1 MSGIVLG
8 LFSDRH
14 GSDRQEAEKIAGRP
28 FQNELQACRRSRLA
42 SRISLPVRVTLFLVV
57 VSALLIGSDAWRSMT
72 SRQDQMDEMTVAT
85 ANLARA
91 MAQHADDTFKQA
103 DTTLVGVVERIEHDG
118 TSPAALDRMHR
129 LLVQLTADLPQLNGI
144 YVYDRDGNWLANSQP
159 VLHKSFNNADR
170 EYFVYH
176 RSHADRGPHIGAP
189 VKSRSTGKWI
199 IPVSRRID
207 GPDGQFA
214 GVALATIDIDFFSR
228 FFNRL
233 DIGRYGAVAL
243 VTDSGLMV
251 VRRPFETRFIGK
263 DVSNTTLFR
272 IHRQSGETGSFV
284 SKSSQDG
291 VTRLNSLRS
300 LSQYPMFAVAALAQ
314 DEILAPWYYDTAWH
328 AAGTAVLVLMLAIF
342 GWRLVRNANERTRV
356 ERKLAASLE
365 ARRAI
370 LDTAV
375 NPIIT
380 LDRSGVILSLN
391 PAGENAFGY
400 EEDEIAGKDVRV
412 LVSASVNELFAQYAA
427 QFAERGVPHPKDPR
441 EIVSECELEGQRK
454 DGSVF
459 PIHVSTGT
467 MLTGGERR
475 FVCVITDMSVP
486 IRERAELA
494 EARDQL
500 LLAADIAE
508 LGIWSWELSN
518 DALRWNTRMFEIFGY
533 EATPAEGLRFEHWL
547 ARVHEDDRASAFEK
561 LEMAFAG
568 EVTEKLVHLPHYR
581 IVLPGGE
588 IRHIQTTFTV
598 QRDATGRPVGMTGV
612 VHDVTEQRNIEFRL
626 RDAKQ
631 QADAANEAKSA
642 FLANMSHEIRTPLNA
657 VLGML
662 DLVQSTGLNER
673 QGGYILKAETAAKS
687 LLGLLNDIL
696 DYSKIDAGKLQLDT
710 HAFEIEPLMQDLG
723 VVLAGNQYD
732 KEVEV
737 LFDISPDLPPV
748 VIGDGMRLQQ
758 VLVNLA
764 GNALKFTIKG
774 QVVVSFN
781 LLSRLEAGVRVRI
794 AVTDSGIGIS
804 EKQIT
809 HIFEGFSQAEVS
821 TTRRFGGTGLG
832 LAISRRLVELMG
844 GKLEVASQPG
854 KGSRFWFDINLG
866 VSDEKPATDIDLY
879 APRDR
884 RLRVLVADDNGIARD
899 VLSRTARALGWQ
911 ADVVPGG
918 VSAVKLM
925 QAAEREH
932 EGYDVILLDWR
943 MPDLNGLT
951 AARHIHEA
959 RGTRRA
965 PAIVMITAYGHEV
978 LAAAQES
985 DDMPFDAFV
994 TKPVTPR
1001 QLAQTVQRVLTG
1013 PVPQHRPALPANGR
1027 AGRLDGLTLLVVE
1040 DNPLNREVAEGLL
1053 SRDGAHVVL
1062 AESGLEGVEKVLTGT
1077 RVFDG
1082 VLMDMQMPDVDGL
1095 EATRLI
1101 RADTRFARLPIIAMT
1116 ANATRADREA
1126 CLAAGMNDHVG
1137 KPIDVTHL
1145 VDVLLL
1151 HTRGTPLT
1159 QTSDVSRTETAPLA
1173 ADLLER
1179 KASIVGR
1186 FGGSED
1192 LIRRALGVFTGEMER
1207 HIGELR
1213 AMAADEHMKTRAG
1226 QILHAIKG
1234 SAGTMGANTLAQKAA
1249 ALEHRVN
1256 EAHEPQDQSVSPA
1269 EVDTLERLML
1279 DSVAQLRVVFS
1290 DGAQHVHHAQEGVPL
1305 AAGEYRE
1312 RLGNLL
1318 ERLES
1323 SNLEAIDIAETLAP
1337 HVPSALQARFDSL
1350 LAEIEALDF
1359 VTAAASTREMLD
1371 QLTC

>member
-1 MSGIVLG
+1 M
-8 LFSDRH
+8 
-14 GSDRQEAEKIAGRP
+14 A
-28 FQNELQACRRSRLA
+28 SRVF
-42 SRISLPVRVTLFLVV
+42 SRISLPIRVTLFLVV
-57 VSALLIGSDAWRSMT
+57 VCALLIGSDVWRSVT
-72 SRQDQMDEMTVAT
+72 SRQDQMEEMSVAA

-91 MAQHADDTFKQA
+91 MAQHADDTIKQA
-103 DTTLVGVVERIEHDG
+103 DTTLVGVVERVEHDG
-118 TSPAALDRMHR
+118 VNPVALDRLHR
-129 LLVQLTADLPQLNGI
+129 LFMQSVAELPQLNGL
-144 YVYDRDGNWLANSQP
+144 YLYDRDGKWLANSQP
-159 VLHKSFNNADR
+159 TLVTTFNNADR
-170 EYFVYH
+170 EYFIYH
-176 RSHADRGPHIGAP
+176 RTHADRGPHIGMP

-199 IPVSRRID
+199 VPVSRRID

-214 GVALATIDIDFFSR
+214 GVALATIDIEFFTR
-228 FFNRL
+228 FYDSL

-243 VTDSGLMV
+243 VADNGIMV

-263 DVSNTTLFR
+263 NVVDTMLFKV
-272 IHRQSGETGSFV
+272 HRQSGEAGRFV
-284 SKSSQDG
+284 SKSAQDG
-291 VTRLNSLRS
+291 VTRLNSVRN
-300 LSQYPMFAVAALAQ
+300 LSQYPLFVAAALAQ
-314 DEILAPWYYDTAWH
+314 DEILAPWWSDTLWH
-328 AAGTAVLVLMLAIF
+328 AAGTTVLVLMLAVF
-342 GWRLVRNANERTRV
+342 GWRLVRNANARTRI

-365 ARRAI
+365 TTRGI

-380 LDRSGVILSLN
+380 LDRSGVILTLN
-391 PAGENAFGY
+391 PAGEKAFGY
-400 EEDEIAGKDVRV
+400 AEREIAGKDVRV
-412 LVSASVNELFAQYAA
+412 LVSATVNELFTRYAS
-427 QFAERGVPHPKDPR
+427 QFAENVDKDAR
-441 EIVSECELEGQRK
+441 EIASECELAGLRK
-454 DGSVF
+454 DGSEF

-467 MLTGGERR
+467 MVTGGERR
-475 FVCVITDMSVP
+475 FVCVITDMSEQ
-486 IRERAELA
+486 IRERAELS

-508 LGIWSWELSN
+508 LGIWSWEFAS

-533 EATPAEGLRFEHWL
+533 TSTPTEGLRFEHWL
-547 ARVHEDDRASAFEK
+547 SRVHEEDRAAAVEK
-561 LEMAFAG
+561 LEAAFAG
-568 EVTEKLVHLPHYR
+568 EITAKHIHLPLYR
-581 IVLPGGE
+581 IVLPDGE

-598 QRDATGRPVGMTGV
+598 QRDVSGKPVGMTGV
-612 VHDVTEQRNIEFRL
+612 NHDVTEPRNIELRL

-673 QGGYILKAETAAKS
+673 QGGYVVKAETAAKS

-696 DYSKIDAGKLQLDT
+696 DYSKIEAGKLQLDT
-710 HAFEIEPLMQDLG
+710 HTFEIEPLMQDLG
-723 VVLAGNQYD
+723 VVLSGNQYD

-748 VIGDGMRLQQ
+748 VIGDSLRLQQ

-774 QVVVSFN
+774 QVVVSFT
-781 LLSRLEAGVRVRI
+781 LLSRLDSGVRVRI

-804 EKQIT
+804 ETQLT
-809 HIFEGFSQAEVS
+809 QIFEGFSQAEVS

-844 GKLEVASQPG
+844 GKLEVASELG

-866 VSDEKPATDIDLY
+866 VSDVVPVDHFDLY
-879 APRDR
+879 QPRDR
-884 RLRVLVADDNGIARD
+884 RLRVLVADDNGIARE
-899 VLSRTARALGWQ
+899 VLSRTARALGWE

-918 VSAVKLM
+918 ISAVKLTS
-925 QAAEREH
+925 AAEREN

-943 MPDLNGLT
+943 MPDLDGLA
-951 AARHIHEA
+951 AARRIDEA
-959 RGTRRA
+959 RAGRST
-965 PAIVMITAYGHEV
+965 PAIVMITAYGQEV

-994 TKPVTPR
+994 TKPVTPK

-1013 PVPQHRPALPANGR
+1013 QKATHAKRKATPAPEG
-1027 AGRLDGLTLLVVE
+1027 AGRLAGLTLLVVE

-1053 SRDGAHVVL
+1053 SREGAQVAL

-1077 RVFDG
+1077 RVFDA

-1101 RADTRFARLPIIAMT
+1101 RSHERFASLPIIAMT
-1116 ANATRADREA
+1116 ANATRADRDA

-1137 KPIDVTHL
+1137 KPIDVAQL
-1145 VDVLLL
+1145 VNALLA
-1151 HTRGTPLT
+1151 HTRASAAPESTANSRADDKPA
-1159 QTSDVSRTETAPLA
+1159 VSE
-1173 ADLLER
+1173 LLER
-1179 KASIVGR
+1179 KESIVGR

-1192 LIRRALGVFTGEMER
+1192 LIRKALGVFVSEMER
-1207 HIGELR
+1207 HLDDLR
-1213 AMAADEHMKTRAG
+1213 DEAEQGGTGRSAAL
-1226 QILHAIKG
+1226 LHAIKG
-1234 SAGTMGANTLAQKAA
+1234 SAGTMGAKALADTAA
-1249 ALEHRVN
+1249 ALEHRVI
-1256 EAHEPQDQSVSPA
+1256 EADDADEGQAAASVSH
-1269 EVDTLERLML
+1269 VDVDSLERLL
-1279 DSVAQLRVVFS
+1279 LESVARLRVVFGS
-1290 DGAQHVHHAQEGVPL
+1290 KQSAHAADAAQLQTD
-1305 AAGEYRE
+1305 EYRE
-1312 RLGNLL
+1312 RLGRLL

-1323 SNLEAIDIAETLAP
+1323 SNLEALDLAETLAP
-1337 HVPSALQARFDSL
+1337 HVPSALQPRFDRL

-1371 QLTC
+1371 NLTC

>member
-1 MSGIVLG
+1 M
-8 LFSDRH
+8 
-14 GSDRQEAEKIAGRP
+14 A
-28 FQNELQACRRSRLA
+28 SRIF
-42 SRISLPVRVTLFLVV
+42 SRISLPIRVTLFIVV
-57 VSALLIGSDAWRSMT
+57 VCALLIGSDAWRSVT
-72 SRQDQMDEMTVAT
+72 SRQDQMEEMSVAA

-91 MAQHADDTFKQA
+91 MAQHADDTIKQA
-103 DTTLVGVVERIEHDG
+103 DTTLVGVVERVEHDG
-118 TSPAALDRMHR
+118 VGPAALDRLHR
-129 LLVQLTADLPQLNGI
+129 IFMQRVTELPQLNGL
-144 YVYDRDGNWLANSQP
+144 YLYDRDGNWLANSQP
-159 VLHKSFNNADR
+159 VLVKTFNNADR

-176 RSHADRGPHIGAP
+176 RTHTDRSPHVGMP
-189 VKSRSTGKWI
+189 VQSRSTGKWI

-214 GVALATIDIDFFSR
+214 GVVLATIDIDFFSR
-228 FFNRL
+228 FYDSL

-243 VTDSGLMV
+243 VADNGIMI

-263 DVSNTTLFR
+263 NITDTMLFKTHQKSDEPGGAGR
-272 IHRQSGETGSFV
+272 FV
-284 SKSSQDG
+284 SKSAQDG
-291 VTRLNSLRS
+291 VTRLNSLRN
-300 LSQYPMFAVAALAQ
+300 LSQYPLFVAAALAQ
-314 DEILAPWYYDTAWH
+314 DEILAPWWSDTLWH
-328 AAGTAVLVLMLAIF
+328 AAGTTVLVVMLAVF
-342 GWRLVRNANERTRV
+342 GWRLVRNANARTRI

-365 ARRAI
+365 TRRAI

-391 PAGENAFGY
+391 PAGEKAFGY
-400 EEDEIAGKDVRV
+400 AEHEIAGKDVRV
-412 LVSASVNELFAQYAA
+412 LVSGTVNELFDRYAA
-427 QFAERGVPHPKDPR
+427 QFTDKNNPDAR
-441 EIVSECELEGQRK
+441 EIAGECELAGLRK

-459 PIHVSTGT
+459 PVHVSTGT
-467 MLTGGERR
+467 MVTGGERR
-475 FVCVITDMSVP
+475 FVCVITDMTVQ
-486 IRERAELA
+486 IRERAELS

-508 LGIWSWELSN
+508 LGIWAWEFSS

-533 EATPAEGLRFEHWL
+533 TSTPAEGLRFEHWL
-547 ARVHEDDRASAFEK
+547 SRVHEDDRSSAVEQ
-561 LEMAFAG
+561 LEAAFAG
-568 EVTEKLVHLPHYR
+568 ELTSKHIHLPLYR
-581 IVLPGGE
+581 IVLPDGE
-588 IRHIQTTFTV
+588 VRHIQTTFTV
-598 QRDATGRPVGMTGV
+598 QRDVSGNPTGMTGV
-612 VHDVTEQRNIEFRL
+612 NHDVTEQRNIELRL

-673 QGGYILKAETAAKS
+673 QAGYVVKAEKAAKS

-696 DYSKIDAGKLQLDT
+696 DYSKIEAGKLQLDT
-710 HAFEIEPLMQDLG
+710 HTFEIEPLMQDLG
-723 VVLAGNQYD
+723 VVLSGNQYD

-748 VIGDGMRLQQ
+748 VIGDSLRLQQ

-774 QVVVSFN
+774 QVVVSFT
-781 LLSRLEAGVRVRI
+781 LLSRLDSGVRVRI

-804 EKQIT
+804 AAQLGQ
-809 HIFEGFSQAEVS
+809 IFEGFSQAEVS

-832 LAISRRLVELMG
+832 LAISRRLVEMMG
-844 GKLEVASQPG
+844 GKLEVASELG

-866 VSDEKPATDIDLY
+866 VSQDVPTEDFDPYL
-879 APRDR
+879 PRDR
-884 RLRVLVADDNGIARD
+884 RLRVLVADDNGIARE
-899 VLSRTARALGWQ
+899 VLSRTARALGWE

-918 VSAVKLM
+918 ISAVKLM
-925 QAAEREH
+925 SAAEREH

-943 MPDLNGLT
+943 MPDLDGLA
-951 AARHIHEA
+951 AARRIDEA
-959 RGTRRA
+959 RAGRTT
-965 PAIVMITAYGHEV
+965 PAIVMITAYGQEV

-994 TKPVTPR
+994 TKPVTPK

-1013 PVPQHRPALPANGR
+1013 QKTTHARRTVHAPAG
-1027 AGRLDGLTLLVVE
+1027 AGRLAGLTLLVVE

-1053 SRDGAHVVL
+1053 SREGAQVAL

-1077 RVFDG
+1077 RVFDA

-1101 RADTRFARLPIIAMT
+1101 RVHERFAALPIIAMT
-1116 ANATRADREA
+1116 ANATRADRDA

-1137 KPIDVTHL
+1137 KPIDVTQL
-1145 VDVLLL
+1145 VDTLLA
-1151 HTRGTPLT
+1151 HTRAGVPPA
-1159 QTSDVSRTETAPLA
+1159 STASARASEPPA
-1173 ADLLER
+1173 ANDLLER
-1179 KASIVGR
+1179 KESIVGR

-1192 LIRRALGVFTGEMER
+1192 LIRKALGVFVGEMER
-1207 HIGELR
+1207 HLDGLR
-1213 AMAADEHMKTRAG
+1213 TEAGPDGTRRSAAL
-1226 QILHAIKG
+1226 LHAIKG
-1234 SAGTMGANTLAQKAA
+1234 SAGTMGAKALAGHAA
-1249 ALEHRVN
+1249 ALEHRVI
-1256 EAHEPQDQSVSPA
+1256 EADGEDTAASVSSA
-1269 EVDTLERLML
+1269 EVDSLERLLL
-1279 DSVAQLRVVFS
+1279 DSVAQLRIVFGGKQNVHAAS
-1290 DGAQHVHHAQEGVPL
+1290 AAQMQAD
-1305 AAGEYRE
+1305 EYRE
-1312 RLGNLL
+1312 RLGRLL
-1318 ERLES
+1318 ERLEA
-1323 SNLEAIDIAETLAP
+1323 SNLEALDLAETLAP
-1337 HVPSALQARFDSL
+1337 HVPSELQPRFGQL

>member
-1 MSGIVLG
+1 M
-8 LFSDRH
+8 
-14 GSDRQEAEKIAGRP
+14 A
-28 FQNELQACRRSRLA
+28 RRIFSRL
-42 SRISLPVRVTLFLVV
+42 SLPIRVTLFLVV
-57 VSALLIGSDAWRSMT
+57 VCALLIGSDVWRGVA
-72 SRQDQMDEMTVAT
+72 SRQDQMEEMSVAT

-91 MAQHADDTFKQA
+91 MAQHADDTIKQA
-103 DTTLVGVVERIEHDG
+103 DTTLVDVVERVEHDG
-118 TSPAALDRMHR
+118 VSTAALDRLHR
-129 LLVQLTADLPQLNGI
+129 LFMQRVTELPQLNGL
-144 YVYDRDGNWLANSQP
+144 YLYDRDGNWLANSQP
-159 VLHKSFNNADR
+159 TLVKTFNNADR

-176 RSHADRGPHIGAP
+176 RTHADRGPHIGMP
-189 VKSRSTGKWI
+189 VKSRSTGQWI

-214 GVALATIDIDFFSR
+214 GVALATIDIGFFTR
-228 FFNRL
+228 FYDSL

-243 VTDSGLMV
+243 VADNGIMI

-263 DVSNTTLFR
+263 NITDTMLFKV
-272 IHRQSGETGSFV
+272 HQQSGEAGRFV
-284 SKSSQDG
+284 SKSAQDG
-291 VTRLNSLRS
+291 VTRLNSVRNLR
-300 LSQYPMFAVAALAQ
+300 QYPLFVAAALAQ
-314 DEILAPWYYDTAWH
+314 DEILAPWLSDTLWH
-328 AAGTAVLVLMLAIF
+328 AAGTTVLVLMLAVF
-342 GWRLVRNANERTRV
+342 GWRLVRNANARTRI

-365 ARRAI
+365 TTRAI

-375 NPIIT
+375 NPILT
-380 LDRSGVILSLN
+380 LDRSGVILTLN
-391 PAGENAFGY
+391 PAGEKAFGY
-400 EEDEIAGKDVRV
+400 AEREIAGKDVRV
-412 LVSASVNELFAQYAA
+412 LVSGTVSELFTRYAS
-427 QFAERGVPHPKDPR
+427 QFAENGDKDAR
-441 EIVSECELEGQRK
+441 DIASECELAGLRK
-454 DGSVF
+454 DGSEF

-467 MLTGGERR
+467 MVTGGERR
-475 FVCVITDMSVP
+475 FVCVITDMTEQ
-486 IRERAELA
+486 IRERAELS

-508 LGIWSWELSN
+508 LGIWSWEFSS
-518 DALRWNTRMFEIFGY
+518 DALRWNARMFEIFGY
-533 EATPAEGLRFEHWL
+533 TSTPAEGLRFDHWL
-547 ARVHEDDRASAFEK
+547 SRVYEEDRALVVEK
-561 LEMAFAG
+561 LDAALAG
-568 EVTEKLVHLPHYR
+568 ELTAKHIHLPLYR
-581 IVLPGGE
+581 IVLPDGE

-598 QRDATGRPVGMTGV
+598 QRDGSGKPVGVTGV
-612 VHDVTEQRNIEFRL
+612 NHDVTEPRNIELRL

-673 QGGYILKAETAAKS
+673 QGGYVVKAETAAKS

-696 DYSKIDAGKLQLDT
+696 DYSKIEAGKLQLDT
-710 HAFEIEPLMQDLG
+710 HTFEIEPLMQDLG
-723 VVLAGNQYD
+723 VVLSGNQYD

-748 VIGDGMRLQQ
+748 VIGDSLRLQQ

-774 QVVVSFN
+774 QVVVSFT
-781 LLSRLEAGVRVRI
+781 LLSRLDSGVRVRI

-804 EKQIT
+804 ESQLT
-809 HIFEGFSQAEVS
+809 QIFEGFSQAEVS

-844 GKLEVASQPG
+844 GKLEVASEPG

-866 VSDEKPATDIDLY
+866 ISDDVPADHFDLY
-879 APRDR
+879 QPRDR
-884 RLRVLVADDNGIARD
+884 RLRVLVADDNGIARE
-899 VLSRTARALGWQ
+899 VLSRTARALGWE

-918 VSAVKLM
+918 MSAVKLTS
-925 QAAEREH
+925 AAERDN

-943 MPDLNGLT
+943 MPDLDGLA
-951 AARHIHEA
+951 AARRIDEA
-959 RGTRRA
+959 RAGRST
-965 PAIVMITAYGHEV
+965 PAIVMITAYGQEV

-1013 PVPQHRPALPANGR
+1013 QKAAHVKRAPAPAG
-1027 AGRLDGLTLLVVE
+1027 AGRLAGLTLLVVE

-1053 SRDGAHVVL
+1053 SREGAQVAL

-1077 RVFDG
+1077 RVFDA

-1101 RADTRFARLPIIAMT
+1101 RAHGRFASLPIIAMT
-1116 ANATRADREA
+1116 ANATRADRDA

-1137 KPIDVTHL
+1137 KPIDVAQL
-1145 VDVLLL
+1145 VNALLS
-1151 HTRGTPLT
+1151 HTRAGAPAAA
-1159 QTSDVSRTETAPLA
+1159 TANAQASPEPVA
-1173 ADLLER
+1173 SELLER
-1179 KASIVGR
+1179 KESIVGR

-1192 LIRRALGVFTGEMER
+1192 LIRKALGVFVSEMER
-1207 HIGELR
+1207 HLDDLR
-1213 AMAADEHMKTRAG
+1213 DEAEQGGTGRSAAL
-1226 QILHAIKG
+1226 LHAIKG
-1234 SAGTMGANTLAQKAA
+1234 SAGTMGAKALADAA
-1249 ALEHRVN
+1249 ATLEHRLI
-1256 EAHEPQDQSVSPA
+1256 EADGEAAASVSH
-1269 EVDTLERLML
+1269 VDVNGLERLLL
-1279 DSVAQLRVVFS
+1279 DSVARLRVVFGS
-1290 DGAQHVHHAQEGVPL
+1290 RPGAH
-1305 AAGEYRE
+1305 AAGATQLPADEYRE
-1312 RLGNLL
+1312 RLGRLL

-1323 SNLEAIDIAETLAP
+1323 SNLEALDLAETLAP
-1337 HVPSALQARFDSL
+1337 HVPSTLQPRFDRL

-1371 QLTC
+1371 NLTC